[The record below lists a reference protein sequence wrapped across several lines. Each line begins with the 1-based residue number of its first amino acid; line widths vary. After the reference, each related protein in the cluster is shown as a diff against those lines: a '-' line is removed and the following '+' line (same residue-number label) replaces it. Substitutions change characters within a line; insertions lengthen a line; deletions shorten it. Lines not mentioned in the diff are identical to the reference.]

1 MQECCTFKSGIA
13 AVVIAWI
20 DKNAAQFYFALK
32 AAYEIGVDKARQET
46 FKEENTYSVQK
57 RVTPVIIDCKKR
69 ETN

>member
-1 MQECCTFKSGIA
+1 MQCCTFKSGIA

-46 FKEENTYSVQK
+46 FKEENKHSV
-57 RVTPVIIDCKKR
+57 
-69 ETN
+69 